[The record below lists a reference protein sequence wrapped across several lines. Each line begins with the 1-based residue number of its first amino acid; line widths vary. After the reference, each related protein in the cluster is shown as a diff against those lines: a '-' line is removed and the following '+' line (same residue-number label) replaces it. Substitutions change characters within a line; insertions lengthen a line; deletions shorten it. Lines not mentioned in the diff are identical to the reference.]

1 MADGELKVLDARVT
15 NLEHRVEE
23 IAECVETNRT
33 ERRQDILNLS
43 GKLDDISKSATTT
56 NIELLKQFG
65 LFKEELLKTVNGF
78 MARLLAFAIPVLV
91 GAVISLALFIYFSA
105 PGHGAKSVQQVVQ
118 SPAPTVQV
126 SP

>member
-56 NIELLKQFG
+56 NVELLKQFG
-65 LFKEELLKTVNGF
+65 LFKEELLKTVNWF
-78 MARLLAFAIPVLV
+78 MAKLLAFAIPVLV
-91 GAVISLALFIYFSA
+91 GAIICLALFIYFSA
-105 PGHGAKSVQQVVQ
+105 PGHDPKSISQVVQ
-118 SPAPTVQV
+118 SPAPTVQAN
-126 SP
+126 P

>member
-1 MADGELKVLDARVT
+1 MADGDLKVLDARVT

-43 GKLDDISKSATTT
+43 GKLDDITKSATTT

-105 PGHGAKSVQQVVQ
+105 PGHDAKSVQQVVQ